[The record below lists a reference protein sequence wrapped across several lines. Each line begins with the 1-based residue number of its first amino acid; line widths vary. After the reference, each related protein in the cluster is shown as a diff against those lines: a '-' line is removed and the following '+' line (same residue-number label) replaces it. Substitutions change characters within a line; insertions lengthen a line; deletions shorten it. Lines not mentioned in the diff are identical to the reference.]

1 MKQLNKALLI
11 ALALVLALAAAGC
24 ASKPAQAPEV
34 NVPVSDIAED
44 LLSLEDQFSS
54 MGDFGQDAIA
64 EMTGLDFSLLSEYSL
79 NDALMNVKSH
89 ILYVAKL
96 NDVKDMDAVKA
107 AFQKRLEMMQEVF
120 ATYLPDQYE
129 IAMNGKIVDNGK
141 YVLLVVSEDS
151 QAVVDRFN
159 ELLKAE

>member
-64 EMTGLDFSLLSEYSL
+64 EMTGLDFSLLSEYSF